1 MLEQPPGPADRFL
14 ERRQGGGA
22 EKPKMTPRNLVT
34 AALLT
39 VGLLAPQTAAAATI
53 TTDGLDAAQP
63 VRSGPAVAR
72 AADTSGEPNLTDQWA
87 LASDQIMGI
96 LTAWRQVTGGETV
109 VAIVDSGVDVSHRDL
124 APNIWTNAGEIP
136 GNGAD
141 DDHNGY
147 VDDVNGYDFVD
158 RDGNPA
164 DANGHGTHVAGIVGA
179 RGDNGLGGSGVAQRV
194 RMMAVRV
201 LDANAAGTTDNVAK
215 GIRYAVDNG
224 AKIVNLSLAGPSAG
238 TELENA
244 VAYAHSRG
252 VLIVAAAGN
261 QGRDLGAAP
270 AFPVSLADD
279 FVIGVAA
286 INSQLHLADISNYG
300 AGADIAAPGADILS
314 TAVGGGYEWR
324 TGTSMAAPAVAG
336 TLALIAAARPDL
348 GAEGLRDSLYAGATA
363 ASLPVA
369 YGQVNAAGALR
380 KVIAPEAWK
389 EAIPSK
395 APDIVTRSAA
405 DVRKA
410 RAAEDA
416 RVRAAAAKKAAAKR
430 LAACKKAKSAAAKKG
445 KKVSKRCRVILKA
458 AAKKKK

>member
-1 MLEQPPGPADRFL
+1 
-14 ERRQGGGA
+14 
-22 EKPKMTPRNLVT
+22 MTPRTLVT

-39 VGLLAPQTAAAATI
+39 FGLLAPQSAAAATVS
-53 TTDGLDAAQP
+53 TDGLEAGKPA
-63 VRSGPAVAR
+63 RSGPAVAR
-72 AADTSGEPNLTDQWA
+72 AADTSVEPNLVDQWA
-87 LASDQIMGI
+87 LASDQVMGI
-96 LTAWRQVTGGETV
+96 LTAWRQVTGSDTI

-124 APNIWTNAGEIP
+124 APNIWTNAGEVA
-136 GNGAD
+136 GNGVD
-141 DDHNGY
+141 DDHNGF
-147 VDDVNGYDFVD
+147 VDDINGYDFVD

-164 DANGHGTHVAGIVGA
+164 DQNGHGTHVAGIVGA

-224 AKIVNLSLAGPSAG
+224 ARIVNLSLAGPSAG
-238 TELENA
+238 AELEAA
-244 VAYAHSRG
+244 VAYAHARG

-261 QGRDLGAAP
+261 QSRDLGASP

-286 INSQLHLADISNYG
+286 MNSQLQLADISNYG

-348 GAEGLRDSLYAGATA
+348 GADGLRDALFAGAT
-363 ASLPVA
+363 STNLPVA
-369 YGQVNAAGALR
+369 Y
-380 KVIAPEAWK
+380 
-389 EAIPSK
+389 
-395 APDIVTRSAA
+395 
-405 DVRKA
+405 
-410 RAAEDA
+410 
-416 RVRAAAAKKAAAKR
+416 
-430 LAACKKAKSAAAKKG
+430 
-445 KKVSKRCRVILKA
+445 
-458 AAKKKK
+458 